1 MRAADLNVVGET
13 LRRASLLKKGNSPG
27 LGASGTPGAAVQP
40 DGSPAAAVASS
51 LSGGSDM
58 EGGGPSGA
66 DPTRIRSLFYENQH
80 IVEPPKPP
88 FLAHESQNRI
98 IWDITLLMFVL
109 YNGILVP
116 VELADLVAPSL
127 GLGVIS
133 ILIDLAFVVDLAINF
148 VTPVLAKHSRTVWI
162 KDKPTLAVKYFLSGW
177 FAADF
182 LASFP
187 FGASTSYAK
196 HLLRLLLLLL
206 LLDVASRFALTYTC
220 TLLFHFR
227 TCTPRLYAKFANV
240 SGLHP
245 HFALYTDWVA
255 TGQLIQ
261 TTSNDDDVAKGVSLI
276 RTAKLSRLLRSL
288 RLLRLIRFFR
298 VQNKTI
304 SAMGNL
310 LRLLGVFA
318 LGLHCLACF
327 YLFISSA
334 YADEGR
340 SWYWNFVHATPEI
353 TNAKIYFQ
361 GLYVS
366 MLMLC
371 GNDVFPVVQA
381 EVVVATFGML
391 AGAVFQAT
399 LFGKMAQLIV
409 NLNEKNARRK
419 TKFSTV
425 RQHLL
430 TLQID
435 NLELCER
442 VEEYYKYLWQVCE
455 FDFREAF
462 FSELS
467 PPLRSE
473 LNMAI
478 NGM

>member
-1 MRAADLNVVGET
+1 MRAADLN
-13 LRRASLLKKGNSPG
+13 
-27 LGASGTPGAAVQP
+27 
-40 DGSPAAAVASS
+40 
-51 LSGGSDM
+51 
-58 EGGGPSGA
+58 
-66 DPTRIRSLFYENQH
+66 
-80 IVEPPKPP
+80 
-88 FLAHESQNRI
+88 NRI

-133 ILIDLAFVVDLAINF
+133 ILIDLTFVVDLAINF

-187 FGASTSYAK
+187 F
-196 HLLRLLLLLL
+196 
-206 LLDVASRFALTYTC
+206 
-220 TLLFHFR
+220 
-227 TCTPRLYAKFANV
+227 
-240 SGLHP
+240 
-245 HFALYTDWVA
+245 DWVA

-261 TTSNDDDVAKGVSLI
+261 TTPSDDDVAKGVSLI

-478 NGM
+478 NGT